1 MSKYEYPKLQVRFNF
16 SPRGTLWVRCWA
28 NTQEGT
34 AVSKGCVPYSPI
46 RQGAMGPQGTY
57 LLHPQRASPL
67 DLPLQGLPL
76 ECSLSL
82 PRKLLTPL
90 PEALATLP
98 GILINPAPQA
108 LG

>member
-34 AVSKGCVPYSPI
+34 TVSKGPVPYSPT
-46 RQGAMGPQGTY
+46 RRGAMGPQGKC

-67 DLPLQGLPL
+67 DLPPQGLPL

-90 PEALATLP
+90 PEAPTTLP
-98 GILINPAPQA
+98 GILVNTASQV

>member
-34 AVSKGCVPYSPI
+34 AVSKGRVPYSPT
-46 RQGAMGPQGTY
+46 RQGAMGPQGTC

-76 ECSLSL
+76 EWRPQSPPETPHPPARGAGNP
-82 PRKLLTPL
+82 PRHSY
-90 PEALATLP
+90 
-98 GILINPAPQA
+98 
-108 LG
+108 